1 MKLGSGTQSN
11 ECEVTID
18 VKQTMKKPV
27 FVYYQLDNFYQN
39 HRRYVKSK
47 EYKQLMG
54 EKVAVDDL
62 GQCDPIKTN
71 ANLANVGIKYNV
83 ATPPTALVPTEAATP
98 CGLIAKSIFTDSY
111 EIIPKVATDPNKTG
125 RINIYQKDIAWKS
138 DV

>member
-1 MKLGSGTQSN
+1 MNLDKSTQVN

-47 EYKQLMG
+47 DYKQLMG
-54 EKVAVDDL
+54 EKVAVADL
-62 GQCDPIKTN
+62 GQCNPIETN

-83 ATPPTALVPTEAATP
+83 ATPPTPLVDTEAATP

-111 EIIPKVATDPNKTG
+111 EIIPKVATDPQKLG
-125 RINIYQKDIAWKS
+125 RINVYQKDIAWKS